1 MIADDEG
8 IVIDSLKYIINKN
21 FSGECE
27 IETAKSGRAVIE
39 LAERFRPDIA
49 FMDIH
54 MGGINGIEAMKEIQ
68 KFLSDTIFIVV
79 SAYDKFDYAKEAIN
93 LGVLEYM
100 NKPIQQ
106 KKIVATM
113 QRAMELIQEKRARRS
128 KELLIREK
136 LETVV
141 PIIEAGMIN
150 EILFREHFEV
160 DIENYKSLLGI
171 QESYGFMAVFMFGEA
186 QEGSHMTNVVGAT
199 VMVQNS
205 YRKIYEIIK
214 EYLHGIVGSVV
225 GNKIPVLIPANLNH
239 TEYGERIESMSQ
251 ARKLC
256 TILQEQFQVQLRIG
270 IGGIYS
276 LQETNHSFNEALS
289 ALEQTTSKIAH
300 VKDLPIGC
308 AYEENYPAN
317 LEKQIFEAVEQGNT
331 TICQEK
337 SQFFYQ
343 WMLDGYQ
350 GQTQDIKLK
359 VLEFVLRAEHIAYE
373 SGGMQYRFTSR
384 SDYLPTINSIQD
396 METLKQWFIDK
407 IVEACRN
414 ITVKKMEHSLSQIE
428 RAKNYIN
435 RNYHN
440 DISLDD
446 VSMELDI
453 SPYYFSKL
461 FKEQTEENF
470 IDYLTRIRI
479 QKAKELLIHSKL
491 SVREIG
497 SSVGYQDPNYFS
509 RIFKK
514 NVGMTP
520 TEYKEEIE

>member
-8 IVIDSLKYIINKN
+8 NVIDSLKYIINRN
-21 FSGECE
+21 FSGKSE

-49 FMDIH
+49 FMDIY

-79 SAYDKFDYAKEAIN
+79 SAYDKFDNAKEAIN

-113 QRAMELIQEKRARRS
+113 QRAMEQIQEKRARRS

-150 EILFREHFEV
+150 EILFRNHFEV

-214 EYLHGIVGSVV
+214 EYLHGIVGSV
-225 GNKIPVLIPANLNH
+225 
-239 TEYGERIESMSQ
+239 
-251 ARKLC
+251 
-256 TILQEQFQVQLRIG
+256 IG
-270 IGGIYS
+270 Y
-276 LQETNHSFNEALS
+276 
-289 ALEQTTSKIAH
+289 
-300 VKDLPIGC
+300 

-331 TICQEK
+331 TICKEK
-337 SQFFYQ
+337 TQLFYQ
-343 WMLDGYQ
+343 WMLDGHQ

-359 VLEFVLRAEHIAYE
+359 VLEFVLRAERIAYE
-373 SGGMQYRFTSR
+373 SGGMQYRLSNEN
-384 SDYLPTINSIQD
+384 SDSKS
-396 METLKQWFIDK
+396 E
-407 IVEACRN
+407 R
-414 ITVKKMEHSLSQIE
+414 TV
-428 RAKNYIN
+428 N
-435 RNYHN
+435 
-440 DISLDD
+440 
-446 VSMELDI
+446 
-453 SPYYFSKL
+453 
-461 FKEQTEENF
+461 T
-470 IDYLTRIRI
+470 
-479 QKAKELLIHSKL
+479 
-491 SVREIG
+491 
-497 SSVGYQDPNYFS
+497 
-509 RIFKK
+509 
-514 NVGMTP
+514 
-520 TEYKEEIE
+520 